1 MKGTE
6 DLRGQLLCAVMKDP
20 GLALKFAENPHVVNL
35 VVEAKIHEIP
45 DNEAPQEGMLQETM
59 KAIQT
64 LLNARQS

>member
-1 MKGTE
+1 M
-6 DLRGQLLCAVMKDP
+6 MKDP